1 MGIWESKSHP
11 KGRTQKSQIAG
22 EMRKRDMNT
31 RIRSGW
37 AAALLAVET
46 LEKTSCRRLSRDIGR
61 CKNAIKDLLF
71 ILAKPRNNE

>member
-1 MGIWESKSHP
+1 
-11 KGRTQKSQIAG
+11 
-22 EMRKRDMNT
+22 MNT